1 MYTLD
6 GRLRFQI
13 NLSPQDEMRFT
24 HFRLLEV
31 VLSGAMQQFS
41 LSFSFGEESSQSS
54 PLPVVE
60 EWPQYVVFHQ
70 SEEGAKVMDSQLQT
84 QKMNM
89 TKDVSTQSGAS
100 L

>member
-13 NLSPQDEMRFT
+13 NLSPQDEMRFINY
-24 HFRLLEV
+24 RLLEV
-31 VLSGAMQQFS
+31 VLSGAAQQFS
-41 LSFSFGEESSQSS
+41 LSFSFNEESSQSS
-54 PLPVVE
+54 SLPSVE

-70 SEEGAKVMDSQLQT
+70 SEEGTKVMDSQLQT
-84 QKMNM
+84 QKMNI
-89 TKDVSTQSGAS
+89 TKDTSTQSGAS